1 MKKYIVLVVTTLILT
16 GLAGCSMTKN
26 RYNHY
31 GVVKYLE
38 NKYDDKFEYYET
50 YGGTLFDS
58 DSWKKF
64 ICTSEKYPGKHILV
78 IYDVKYKK
86 YHDNYLD
93 IKYAR
98 QVDELFDSMLSEVF
112 GENTYCFP
120 HYEDEDIDGSVS
132 EFDGDT
138 TFEQYIAMKRLFLY
152 SFVKSDKSNEEI
164 QGIVTQMLD
173 LVGLPGTQDL
183 YPAELSGGMK
193 KRVGLAR
200 AIAVNPEIVLY
211 DEPTAG
217 LDPIMSRNISRLI
230 KKTQEQLHVTSVL
243 VTHDMQSAF
252 YAADRVAMLYE
263 GHIVAIGTAEEM
275 KNSTNPIVKAFIEG
289 REIKEQVI
297 K

>member
-1 MKKYIVLVVTTLILT
+1 MAEAVISLRQLNITFGTHTVLDNIDLDVYKGETLAVLGPSGTGKSTVLRSMIGLLEPNGGQIFIQGEDVSGLDEDGWNRLRMKMGMVFQYS
-16 GLAGCSMTKN
+16 A
-26 RYNHY
+26 
-31 GVVKYLE
+31 
-38 NKYDDKFEYYET
+38 
-50 YGGTLFDS
+50 LFD
-58 DSWKKF
+58 F
-64 ICTSEKYPGKHILV
+64 LTV
-78 IYDVKYKK
+78 
-86 YHDNYLD
+86 
-93 IKYAR
+93 
-98 QVDELFDSMLSEVF
+98 
-112 GENTYCFP
+112 GENVAFGLRQHT
-120 HYEDEDIDGSVS
+120 D
-132 EFDGDT
+132 
-138 TFEQYIAMKRLFLY
+138 
-152 SFVKSDKSNEEI
+152 KSDEEI

-230 KKTQEQLHVTSVL
+230 KKTQEHLHVTSVL

>member
-1 MKKYIVLVVTTLILT
+1 MAEAVISLRQLNITFGTHTVLDNIDLDVYKGETLAVLGPSGTGKSTVLRSMIGLLEPNGGQIFIQGEDVSGLDEDGWNRLRMKMGMVFQYS
-16 GLAGCSMTKN
+16 A
-26 RYNHY
+26 
-31 GVVKYLE
+31 
-38 NKYDDKFEYYET
+38 
-50 YGGTLFDS
+50 LFD
-58 DSWKKF
+58 F
-64 ICTSEKYPGKHILV
+64 LTV
-78 IYDVKYKK
+78 
-86 YHDNYLD
+86 
-93 IKYAR
+93 
-98 QVDELFDSMLSEVF
+98 
-112 GENTYCFP
+112 GENVAFGLRQHT
-120 HYEDEDIDGSVS
+120 
-132 EFDGDT
+132 
-138 TFEQYIAMKRLFLY
+138 
-152 SFVKSDKSNEEI
+152 DKSNEEI

-173 LVGLPGTQDL
+173 LVGLPGTQNL

>member
-1 MKKYIVLVVTTLILT
+1 MAEAVISLRQLNITFGTHTVLDNIDLDVYKGETLAVLGPSGTGKSTVLRSMIGLLEPNGGQIFIQGEDVSGLDEDGWNRLRMKMGMVFQYS
-16 GLAGCSMTKN
+16 A
-26 RYNHY
+26 
-31 GVVKYLE
+31 
-38 NKYDDKFEYYET
+38 
-50 YGGTLFDS
+50 LFD
-58 DSWKKF
+58 F
-64 ICTSEKYPGKHILV
+64 LTV
-78 IYDVKYKK
+78 
-86 YHDNYLD
+86 
-93 IKYAR
+93 
-98 QVDELFDSMLSEVF
+98 
-112 GENTYCFP
+112 GEN
-120 HYEDEDIDGSVS
+120 
-132 EFDGDT
+132 
-138 TFEQYIAMKRLFLY
+138 IAFGLRQHTD
-152 SFVKSDKSNEEI
+152 KSDEEI

-173 LVGLPGTQDL
+173 LVGLPGTQNL
-183 YPAELSGGMK
+183 YPSELSGGMK

>member
-1 MKKYIVLVVTTLILT
+1 MAEAVISLRQLNITFGTHTVLDNIDLDVYKGETLAVLGPSGTGKSTVLRSMIGLLEPNGGQIFIQGEDVSGLDEDGWNRLRMKMGMVFQYS
-16 GLAGCSMTKN
+16 A
-26 RYNHY
+26 
-31 GVVKYLE
+31 
-38 NKYDDKFEYYET
+38 
-50 YGGTLFDS
+50 LFD
-58 DSWKKF
+58 F
-64 ICTSEKYPGKHILV
+64 LTV
-78 IYDVKYKK
+78 
-86 YHDNYLD
+86 
-93 IKYAR
+93 
-98 QVDELFDSMLSEVF
+98 
-112 GENTYCFP
+112 GENVAFGLRQHT
-120 HYEDEDIDGSVS
+120 
-132 EFDGDT
+132 
-138 TFEQYIAMKRLFLY
+138 
-152 SFVKSDKSNEEI
+152 DKSNEEI
-164 QGIVTQMLD
+164 QDIVTQMLD

-243 VTHDMQSAF
+243 VTAF

-275 KNSTNPIVKAFIEG
+275 KNSINPIVKAFIEG

>member
-1 MKKYIVLVVTTLILT
+1 MAEAVISLRQLNITFGTHTVLDNIDLDVYKGETLAVLGPSGTGKSTVLRSIIGLLEPNGGQIFIQGEDVSGLDEDGWNRLRMKMGMVFQYS
-16 GLAGCSMTKN
+16 A
-26 RYNHY
+26 
-31 GVVKYLE
+31 
-38 NKYDDKFEYYET
+38 
-50 YGGTLFDS
+50 LFD
-58 DSWKKF
+58 F
-64 ICTSEKYPGKHILV
+64 LTV
-78 IYDVKYKK
+78 
-86 YHDNYLD
+86 
-93 IKYAR
+93 
-98 QVDELFDSMLSEVF
+98 
-112 GENTYCFP
+112 GENVAFGLRQHT
-120 HYEDEDIDGSVS
+120 D
-132 EFDGDT
+132 
-138 TFEQYIAMKRLFLY
+138 
-152 SFVKSDKSNEEI
+152 KSDEEI
-164 QGIVTQMLD
+164 QGIVMQMLD

>member
-1 MKKYIVLVVTTLILT
+1 MKMGMVFQYS
-16 GLAGCSMTKN
+16 A
-26 RYNHY
+26 
-31 GVVKYLE
+31 
-38 NKYDDKFEYYET
+38 
-50 YGGTLFDS
+50 LFD
-58 DSWKKF
+58 F
-64 ICTSEKYPGKHILV
+64 LTV
-78 IYDVKYKK
+78 
-86 YHDNYLD
+86 
-93 IKYAR
+93 
-98 QVDELFDSMLSEVF
+98 
-112 GENTYCFP
+112 GENVAFGLRQHT
-120 HYEDEDIDGSVS
+120 
-132 EFDGDT
+132 
-138 TFEQYIAMKRLFLY
+138 
-152 SFVKSDKSNEEI
+152 DKSNEEI

-173 LVGLPGTQDL
+173 WLPARTQDL

>member
-1 MKKYIVLVVTTLILT
+1 MAEAVISLRQLNITFGTHTVLDNIDLDVYKGETLAVLGPSGTGKSTVLRSMIGLLEPNGGQIFIQGEDVSGLDEDGWNRLRMKMGMVFQYS
-16 GLAGCSMTKN
+16 A
-26 RYNHY
+26 
-31 GVVKYLE
+31 
-38 NKYDDKFEYYET
+38 
-50 YGGTLFDS
+50 LFD
-58 DSWKKF
+58 F
-64 ICTSEKYPGKHILV
+64 LTV
-78 IYDVKYKK
+78 
-86 YHDNYLD
+86 
-93 IKYAR
+93 
-98 QVDELFDSMLSEVF
+98 
-112 GENTYCFP
+112 GENVAFGLRQHT
-120 HYEDEDIDGSVS
+120 
-132 EFDGDT
+132 
-138 TFEQYIAMKRLFLY
+138 
-152 SFVKSDKSNEEI
+152 DKSNEEI

-173 LVGLPGTQDL
+173 LVGLPGTQNL

-230 KKTQEQLHVTSVL
+230 KKTQEQLHVTSML

>member
-1 MKKYIVLVVTTLILT
+1 MAEAVISLRQLNITFGTHTVLDNIDLDVYKGETLAVLGPSGTGKSTVLRSMIGLLEPNGGQIFIQGEDVSGLDEDGWNRLRMKMGMVFQYS
-16 GLAGCSMTKN
+16 A
-26 RYNHY
+26 
-31 GVVKYLE
+31 
-38 NKYDDKFEYYET
+38 
-50 YGGTLFDS
+50 LFD
-58 DSWKKF
+58 F
-64 ICTSEKYPGKHILV
+64 LTV
-78 IYDVKYKK
+78 
-86 YHDNYLD
+86 
-93 IKYAR
+93 
-98 QVDELFDSMLSEVF
+98 
-112 GENTYCFP
+112 GENVAFGLRQ
-120 HYEDEDIDGSVS
+120 HI
-132 EFDGDT
+132 
-138 TFEQYIAMKRLFLY
+138 
-152 SFVKSDKSNEEI
+152 DKSNEEI

-173 LVGLPGTQDL
+173 LVGLPDTQDL

>member
-1 MKKYIVLVVTTLILT
+1 MKKYILLLVTALLLT

-164 QGIVTQMLD
+164 
-173 LVGLPGTQDL
+173 
-183 YPAELSGGMK
+183 EHEMK
-193 KRVGLAR
+193 
-200 AIAVNPEIVLY
+200 
-211 DEPTAG
+211 
-217 LDPIMSRNISRLI
+217 
-230 KKTQEQLHVTSVL
+230 EQLLNNGICCRGGIDIHFLENFDLDEDKMHNGS
-243 VTHDMQSAF
+243 
-252 YAADRVAMLYE
+252 YIYE
-263 GHIVAIGTAEEM
+263 LRKTEIRRYRAKM
-275 KNSTNPIVKAFIEG
+275 KDNRTFVESYWEN
-289 REIKEQVI
+289 
-297 K
+297 

>member
-1 MKKYIVLVVTTLILT
+1 MAEAVISLRQLNITFGTHTVLNNIDLDVYKGETLAVLGPSGTGKSTVLRSMIGLLEPNGGQIFIQGEDVSGLDEDGWNRLRMKMGMVFQYS
-16 GLAGCSMTKN
+16 A
-26 RYNHY
+26 
-31 GVVKYLE
+31 
-38 NKYDDKFEYYET
+38 
-50 YGGTLFDS
+50 LFD
-58 DSWKKF
+58 F
-64 ICTSEKYPGKHILV
+64 LTV
-78 IYDVKYKK
+78 
-86 YHDNYLD
+86 
-93 IKYAR
+93 
-98 QVDELFDSMLSEVF
+98 
-112 GENTYCFP
+112 GENVAFGLRQHT
-120 HYEDEDIDGSVS
+120 
-132 EFDGDT
+132 
-138 TFEQYIAMKRLFLY
+138 
-152 SFVKSDKSNEEI
+152 DKSNEEI

>member
-1 MKKYIVLVVTTLILT
+1 MAGAVISLRQLNITFGTHTVLDNIDLDVYKGETLAVLGPSGTGKSTVLRSMIGLLEPNGGQIFIQGEDVSGLDEDGWNRLRMKMGMVFQYS
-16 GLAGCSMTKN
+16 A
-26 RYNHY
+26 
-31 GVVKYLE
+31 
-38 NKYDDKFEYYET
+38 
-50 YGGTLFDS
+50 LFD
-58 DSWKKF
+58 F
-64 ICTSEKYPGKHILV
+64 LTV
-78 IYDVKYKK
+78 
-86 YHDNYLD
+86 
-93 IKYAR
+93 
-98 QVDELFDSMLSEVF
+98 
-112 GENTYCFP
+112 GENVAFGLRQHT
-120 HYEDEDIDGSVS
+120 
-132 EFDGDT
+132 
-138 TFEQYIAMKRLFLY
+138 
-152 SFVKSDKSNEEI
+152 DKSNEEI

-173 LVGLPGTQDL
+173 LVGLPDTRDL

>member
-1 MKKYIVLVVTTLILT
+1 MAEAVISLRQLNITFGTHTVLDNIDLDVYKGETLAVLGPSGTGKSTVLRSMIGLLEPNGGQIFIQGEDVSGLDEDGWNRLRMKMGMVFQYS
-16 GLAGCSMTKN
+16 A
-26 RYNHY
+26 
-31 GVVKYLE
+31 
-38 NKYDDKFEYYET
+38 
-50 YGGTLFDS
+50 LFD
-58 DSWKKF
+58 F
-64 ICTSEKYPGKHILV
+64 LTV
-78 IYDVKYKK
+78 
-86 YHDNYLD
+86 
-93 IKYAR
+93 
-98 QVDELFDSMLSEVF
+98 
-112 GENTYCFP
+112 GENVAFGLRQHT
-120 HYEDEDIDGSVS
+120 
-132 EFDGDT
+132 
-138 TFEQYIAMKRLFLY
+138 
-152 SFVKSDKSNEEI
+152 DKSNEEI
-164 QGIVTQMLD
+164 QDIITQMLD

>member
-1 MKKYIVLVVTTLILT
+1 MAEAVISLRQLNITFGTHTVLDNIDLDVYKGETLAVLGPSGTGKSTVLRSMIGLLEPNGGQIFIQGENVSGLDEDGWNRLRMKMGMVFQYS
-16 GLAGCSMTKN
+16 A
-26 RYNHY
+26 
-31 GVVKYLE
+31 
-38 NKYDDKFEYYET
+38 
-50 YGGTLFDS
+50 LFD
-58 DSWKKF
+58 F
-64 ICTSEKYPGKHILV
+64 LTV
-78 IYDVKYKK
+78 
-86 YHDNYLD
+86 
-93 IKYAR
+93 
-98 QVDELFDSMLSEVF
+98 
-112 GENTYCFP
+112 GENVAFGLRQHT
-120 HYEDEDIDGSVS
+120 
-132 EFDGDT
+132 
-138 TFEQYIAMKRLFLY
+138 
-152 SFVKSDKSNEEI
+152 DKSNEEI

>member
-1 MKKYIVLVVTTLILT
+1 MAEAVISLRQLNITFGTHTVLDNIDLDVYKGETLAVLGPSGTGKSTVLRSMIGLLEPNGGQIFIQGEDVSGLDEDGWNRLRMKMGMVFQYS
-16 GLAGCSMTKN
+16 A
-26 RYNHY
+26 
-31 GVVKYLE
+31 
-38 NKYDDKFEYYET
+38 
-50 YGGTLFDS
+50 LFD
-58 DSWKKF
+58 F
-64 ICTSEKYPGKHILV
+64 LTV
-78 IYDVKYKK
+78 
-86 YHDNYLD
+86 
-93 IKYAR
+93 
-98 QVDELFDSMLSEVF
+98 
-112 GENTYCFP
+112 GENVAFGLRQHT
-120 HYEDEDIDGSVS
+120 D
-132 EFDGDT
+132 
-138 TFEQYIAMKRLFLY
+138 
-152 SFVKSDKSNEEI
+152 KSDEEI

-200 AIAVNPEIVLY
+200 SIAVNPEIVLY

>member
-1 MKKYIVLVVTTLILT
+1 MAEAVISLRQLNITFGTHTVLDNIDLDVYKGETLAVLGPSGTGKSTVLRSMIGLLEPNGGQIFIQGEDVSGLDEDGWNRLRMKMGMVFQYS
-16 GLAGCSMTKN
+16 A
-26 RYNHY
+26 
-31 GVVKYLE
+31 
-38 NKYDDKFEYYET
+38 
-50 YGGTLFDS
+50 LFD
-58 DSWKKF
+58 F
-64 ICTSEKYPGKHILV
+64 LTV
-78 IYDVKYKK
+78 
-86 YHDNYLD
+86 
-93 IKYAR
+93 
-98 QVDELFDSMLSEVF
+98 
-112 GENTYCFP
+112 GENVAFGLRQHT
-120 HYEDEDIDGSVS
+120 D
-132 EFDGDT
+132 
-138 TFEQYIAMKRLFLY
+138 
-152 SFVKSDKSNEEI
+152 KSDEEI

-275 KNSTNPIVKAFIEG
+275 KNSTNPIVKAFIER

>member
-1 MKKYIVLVVTTLILT
+1 MAEAVISLRQLNITFGTHTVLDNIDLDVYKGETLAVLGPSGTGKSTVLRSMIGLLEPNGGQIFIQGEDVSGLDEDGWNRLRMKMGMVFQYS
-16 GLAGCSMTKN
+16 A
-26 RYNHY
+26 
-31 GVVKYLE
+31 
-38 NKYDDKFEYYET
+38 
-50 YGGTLFDS
+50 LFD
-58 DSWKKF
+58 F
-64 ICTSEKYPGKHILV
+64 LTV
-78 IYDVKYKK
+78 
-86 YHDNYLD
+86 
-93 IKYAR
+93 
-98 QVDELFDSMLSEVF
+98 
-112 GENTYCFP
+112 GENVAFGLRQHT
-120 HYEDEDIDGSVS
+120 D
-132 EFDGDT
+132 
-138 TFEQYIAMKRLFLY
+138 
-152 SFVKSDKSNEEI
+152 KSDEEI

-217 LDPIMSRNISRLI
+217 LDPIMRRNISQLI

>member
-1 MKKYIVLVVTTLILT
+1 MAEAVISLRQLNITFGTHTVLDNIDLDVYKGETLAVLGPSGTGKSTVLRSMIGLLEPNGGQIFIQGEDVSGLDEDGWNRLRMKMGMVFQYS
-16 GLAGCSMTKN
+16 A
-26 RYNHY
+26 
-31 GVVKYLE
+31 
-38 NKYDDKFEYYET
+38 
-50 YGGTLFDS
+50 LFD
-58 DSWKKF
+58 F
-64 ICTSEKYPGKHILV
+64 LTV
-78 IYDVKYKK
+78 
-86 YHDNYLD
+86 
-93 IKYAR
+93 
-98 QVDELFDSMLSEVF
+98 
-112 GENTYCFP
+112 GENVAFGLRQHT
-120 HYEDEDIDGSVS
+120 
-132 EFDGDT
+132 
-138 TFEQYIAMKRLFLY
+138 
-152 SFVKSDKSNEEI
+152 DKSNKEI

>member
-1 MKKYIVLVVTTLILT
+1 MAEAVISLRQLNITFGTHTVLDNIDLDVYKGETLAVLGPSGTGKSTVLRSMIGLLEPNGGQIFIQGEDVSELDEDGWNRLRMKMGMVFQYS
-16 GLAGCSMTKN
+16 A
-26 RYNHY
+26 
-31 GVVKYLE
+31 
-38 NKYDDKFEYYET
+38 
-50 YGGTLFDS
+50 LFD
-58 DSWKKF
+58 F
-64 ICTSEKYPGKHILV
+64 LTV
-78 IYDVKYKK
+78 
-86 YHDNYLD
+86 
-93 IKYAR
+93 
-98 QVDELFDSMLSEVF
+98 
-112 GENTYCFP
+112 GENVAFGLRQHT
-120 HYEDEDIDGSVS
+120 D
-132 EFDGDT
+132 
-138 TFEQYIAMKRLFLY
+138 
-152 SFVKSDKSNEEI
+152 KSDEEI

-173 LVGLPGTQDL
+173 LVGLPDTQDL

>member
-1 MKKYIVLVVTTLILT
+1 MAEAVISLRQLNITFGTHTVLDNIDLDVYKGETLAVLGPSGTGKSTVLRSMIGLLEPNGGQIFIQGEDVSGLDEDGWNRLRMKMGMVFQYS
-16 GLAGCSMTKN
+16 A
-26 RYNHY
+26 
-31 GVVKYLE
+31 
-38 NKYDDKFEYYET
+38 
-50 YGGTLFDS
+50 LFD
-58 DSWKKF
+58 F
-64 ICTSEKYPGKHILV
+64 LTV
-78 IYDVKYKK
+78 
-86 YHDNYLD
+86 
-93 IKYAR
+93 
-98 QVDELFDSMLSEVF
+98 
-112 GENTYCFP
+112 GENVAFGLRQHT
-120 HYEDEDIDGSVS
+120 D
-132 EFDGDT
+132 
-138 TFEQYIAMKRLFLY
+138 
-152 SFVKSDKSNEEI
+152 KSDEEI

-173 LVGLPGTQDL
+173 LVGLPDTQDL

-263 GHIVAIGTAEEM
+263 GHIVAIGTSEEM

>member
-1 MKKYIVLVVTTLILT
+1 MAEAVISLRQLNITFGTHTVLDKIDLDVYKGETLAVLGPSGTGKSTVLRSMIGLLEPNGGQIFIQGEDVSGLDEDGWNRLRMKMGMVFQYS
-16 GLAGCSMTKN
+16 A
-26 RYNHY
+26 
-31 GVVKYLE
+31 
-38 NKYDDKFEYYET
+38 
-50 YGGTLFDS
+50 LFD
-58 DSWKKF
+58 F
-64 ICTSEKYPGKHILV
+64 LTV
-78 IYDVKYKK
+78 
-86 YHDNYLD
+86 
-93 IKYAR
+93 
-98 QVDELFDSMLSEVF
+98 
-112 GENTYCFP
+112 GENVAFGLRQHT
-120 HYEDEDIDGSVS
+120 D
-132 EFDGDT
+132 
-138 TFEQYIAMKRLFLY
+138 
-152 SFVKSDKSNEEI
+152 KSDEEI
-164 QGIVTQMLD
+164 QGIVTQMLE